1 MISSPAFTQ
10 ETNNTEIRDYLD
22 RMFEKT
28 QLKRVPTGFLLD
40 YAVDLVDFDNYNGR
54 IITDSNCVSISTFE
68 NALVSLQSADVTKR
82 QLADAQRKLYNFRNE
97 DKSNNINL
105 GVLFY
110 RYNFISEDALR
121 ANKIQFID
129 GQVID
134 NYDNHGNW
142 INPYEEAELFC
153 FSPNAHEC
161 DAGSVN
167 FRLNSENLFTNAN
180 IEQIEFDAGLGNGFA
195 PLQNS
200 AVFYYPEA
208 GRYEIQLKIKANG
221 IWYQSHSYID
231 VLSSATVHQSATPPN
246 DSYVISTTFNG
257 KKLSALVSNIIGV
270 HRYEIRLLL

>member
-153 FSPNAHEC
+153 FSPNAH
-161 DAGSVN
+161 
-167 FRLNSENLFTNAN
+167 
-180 IEQIEFDAGLGNGFA
+180 
-195 PLQNS
+195 
-200 AVFYYPEA
+200 
-208 GRYEIQLKIKANG
+208 
-221 IWYQSHSYID
+221 
-231 VLSSATVHQSATPPN
+231 
-246 DSYVISTTFNG
+246 
-257 KKLSALVSNIIGV
+257 
-270 HRYEIRLLL
+270 